1 MYLNRLE
8 GLMKENRHT
17 QKNVA
22 DILGLSSYGFRLKL
36 KGKNEFKA
44 SEIKKISKL
53 YNVSADYFF
62 LDEVAKIAIKEERG
76 NNNEESNHNQA
87 K

>member
-62 LDEVAKIAIKEERG
+62 SDKVAKIAIKEERG

>member
-62 LDEVAKIAIKEERG
+62 SDEVAKIAIKEERG

>member
-1 MYLNRLE
+1 LE

-62 LDEVAKIAIKEERG
+62 SDEVAKIAIKEERG

>member
-17 QKNVA
+17 KKNVA

-62 LDEVAKIAIKEERG
+62 SDEVAKIAIKEERG

>member
-1 MYLNRLE
+1 M
-8 GLMKENRHT
+8 
-17 QKNVA
+17 A

-62 LDEVAKIAIKEERG
+62 QMKLLK
-76 NNNEESNHNQA
+76 
-87 K
+87 

>member
-62 LDEVAKIAIKEERG
+62 SDEVAKIATKEERG
-76 NNNEESNHNQA
+76 N